1 MFRQALQISLAS
13 ALRPEVAGKPLLAL
27 SLRVRYIVMAEME
40 AAAMNLQIRDP
51 QARELAR
58 RLAEKRNVSMT
69 EAVIE
74 ALESE
79 LERHSKQTPL
89 AVRLAAVSG
98 DLKSKAGSGGRTL
111 SKDEVDEM
119 WGHS

>member
-1 MFRQALQISLAS
+1 
-13 ALRPEVAGKPLLAL
+13 
-27 SLRVRYIVMAEME
+27 MAEME

-51 QARELAR
+51 RARELAR
-58 RLAEKRNVSMT
+58 RLAAKRNVSMT

-89 AVRLAAVSG
+89 AVRLAAV